1 MAATPAPSSARW
13 APLDVC
19 MFRSLARTVKRWASA
34 VFYSRRMELGT
45 RRFLGLV
52 VVALALCGCVLAP
65 RSPASGSPSASAPS
79 ASHPR
84 PVVID
89 TDMAPD
95 DWLAILFLLGR
106 PDVNVL
112 AITVSG
118 TGEGHCGPGVRNA
131 IALIGLAG
139 KTDIPVACGR
149 ETPLAGTHAF
159 PEEWRARVD
168 AHLGI
173 PLATE
178 PENPSRDS
186 AFDLMASTLRASPE
200 KVTVLTLGPLT
211 NLADVL
217 QQMPDLADR
226 IGATFIM
233 GGAVEV
239 GGNVGASGLGI
250 NNIVAEWNVYVD
262 PAAAKAV
269 LEAGV
274 RATLVPLDA
283 TNHAPLSEAFAA
295 RLAGDAG
302 SPSAKF
308 ASDVLTRLRASI
320 AVGYFFWDPLA
331 AAVLVDESL
340 TAFESRGLSVVVDE
354 GPESGR
360 VITNPDGPASRFAT
374 TADLG
379 RLETLLIDTL
389 NGRNR

>member
-1 MAATPAPSSARW
+1 M
-13 APLDVC
+13 L
-19 MFRSLARTVKRWASA
+19 
-34 VFYSRRMELGT
+34 SRRAVSVV
-45 RRFLGLV
+45 LGL
-52 VVALALCGCVLAP
+52 ALALSGCT
-65 RSPASGSPSASAPS
+65 SATRPPPSAPS
-79 ASHPR
+79 LGSQAWSAAHPR

-89 TDMAPD
+89 TDMGPD

-106 PDVNVL
+106 PDVNVV

-118 TGEGHCGPGVRNA
+118 TGEAHCGPGVQNA
-131 IALIGLAG
+131 IALIAVAG
-139 KTDIPVACGR
+139 KTNIPVACGR

-178 PENPSRDS
+178 PENPSRGS

-200 KVTVLTLGPLT
+200 TVTVLTLGPLT

-217 QQMPDLADR
+217 HQMPDLGDR

-239 GGNVGASGLGI
+239 AGNVGGSGLGI
-250 NNIVAEWNVYVD
+250 DNNVAEWNVYVD
-262 PAAAKAV
+262 PVAAKAV
-269 LEAGV
+269 LDAGI
-274 RATLVPLDA
+274 RATLIPLDA

-295 RLAGDAG
+295 RLAADAG

-320 AVGYFFWDPLA
+320 AVGYYFWDPFA

-340 TAFESRGLSVVVDE
+340 TTFESRGLSVVVDE

-360 VITNPDGPASRFAT
+360 VITNADAPATRFAT
-374 TADLG
+374 SADLG

-389 NGRNR
+389 NGRSR

>member
-1 MAATPAPSSARW
+1 MVRRRSA
-13 APLDVC
+13 
-19 MFRSLARTVKRWASA
+19 SL
-34 VFYSRRMELGT
+34 L
-45 RRFLGLV
+45 L
-52 VVALALCGCVLAP
+52 ALALIGCTSAA
-65 RSPASGSPSASAPS
+65 RPSASAPNLS
-79 ASHPR
+79 LQGSTAAHPR

-89 TDMAPD
+89 TDMAAD

-106 PDVNVL
+106 PDVNVV

-118 TGEGHCGPGVRNA
+118 TGEAHCGPGVRNA
-131 IALIGLAG
+131 IALIALAG

-149 ETPLAGTHAF
+149 ETPLAGRHAF
-159 PEEWRARVD
+159 PAEWRAGVD
-168 AHLGI
+168 ALLGI
-173 PLATE
+173 PLPTE
-178 PENPSRDS
+178 PEGPSRDS

-217 QQMPDLADR
+217 HQMPDLGER

-239 GGNVGASGLGI
+239 GGNVGPSGVGI
-250 NNIVAEWNVYVD
+250 DNATAEWNVYVD
-262 PAAAKAV
+262 PVAAKAV
-269 LEAGV
+269 LDAGI

-283 TNHAPLSEAFAA
+283 TNHAPVSPAFAA
-295 RLAGDAG
+295 RLAGDSG
-302 SPSAKF
+302 TPSAKF
-308 ASDVLTRLRASI
+308 ASDVLTQMRDSI
-320 AVGYFFWDPLA
+320 AAGYFFWDQLT

-340 TAFESRGLSVVVDE
+340 TTFESRGLSVVIDE

-360 VITNPDGPASRFAT
+360 VITSPDGPATRFAT

-389 NGRNR
+389 NGRTP